1 MFTAKYGREIDP
13 EAIRPMFGVEEA
25 YLKSSFNT
33 IVNMHEYIRGQLDV
47 SEEEILAIKE
57 AYLE

>member
-1 MFTAKYGREIDP
+1 
-13 EAIRPMFGVEEA
+13 
-25 YLKSSFNT
+25 
-33 IVNMHEYIRGQLDV
+33 MHEYIRGQLDV